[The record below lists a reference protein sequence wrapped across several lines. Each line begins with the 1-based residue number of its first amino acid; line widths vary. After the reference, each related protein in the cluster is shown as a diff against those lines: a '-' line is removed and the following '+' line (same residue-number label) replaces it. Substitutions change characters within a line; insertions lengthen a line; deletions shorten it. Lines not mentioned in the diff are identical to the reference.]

1 MLNAELTDE
10 FISKV
15 IDEVEECCDGG
26 GTYVPPFKFARAL
39 HSALRAQADAQPVAW
54 EYADCTGSHI
64 SKRPPVSFCP
74 DSLSEME
81 VKVTPLYTHPAPEA
95 AQVAQWQWRWK
106 GDEEWR
112 NSTEEN
118 CSKAARHA
126 LFEVRALYGHPAPE
140 ATQAGL
146 SDEDILAIA
155 DKHHTNC
162 NAGLIAFARSIL
174 TRASAATKPEGCD
187 CDFDGAHSF
196 DCPAATVAEPSASRE
211 FKSLRE
217 WDRAHLPA
225 HAIETLREKEA
236 IDILTNAAQIL
247 DVVKQEWMAEGAWSD
262 FDQSVRNSISA
273 YLTTR
278 KGGING

>member
-81 VKVTPLYTHPAPEA
+81 VKVTPLYT
-95 AQVAQWQWRWK
+95 
-106 GDEEWR
+106 
-112 NSTEEN
+112 
-118 CSKAARHA
+118 
-126 LFEVRALYGHPAPE
+126 HPAPE